1 MHKEITGY
9 EILKQLAEQVRLLAD
24 LEEGLVSLTD
34 IASPFEE
41 VDTLTYSK
49 LIKDQSWSLSQW
61 EKSMKE
67 QESKAVK
74 ILYEQYLKEKET
86 LRQLLNI
93 LYVKPNL

>member
-49 LIKDQSWSLSQW
+49 LIKDQSWNLSQW

-67 QESKAVK
+67 KESKAVK
-74 ILYEQYLKEKET
+74 ILYEQYLKEKEI